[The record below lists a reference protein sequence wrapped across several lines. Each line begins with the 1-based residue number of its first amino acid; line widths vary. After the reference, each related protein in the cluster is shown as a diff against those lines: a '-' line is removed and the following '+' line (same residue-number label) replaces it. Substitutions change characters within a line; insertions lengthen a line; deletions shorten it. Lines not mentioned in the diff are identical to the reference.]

1 MKVNPAGGRCDLNRD
16 LYQVVCLTRRRLDCA
31 RPSRRECERRGC
43 FVGIQGDGERGQFGI
58 ERRRQDAPDTTGRNR
73 ALQVRRRRALFVDKL
88 EGQLRRGAGGQAP
101 REARGGYRPRP
112 STRRTTFAALVLV
125 LVLEAGCGSAGGSKL
140 SRANGWK
147 RCACWFSCSRARRN
161 VHCHQRHF
169 GQVQPDSERAIEPC
183 GAFGAASQSVSQAGH
198 GHAGLARSG
207 IVPGSGVAI

>member
-73 ALQVRRRRALFVDKL
+73 VLQVRRRRAVFVDKL
-88 EGQLRRGAGGQAP
+88 EGQLRRGARGQAP
-101 REARGGYRPRP
+101 REPRGGYRPRP
-112 STRRTTFAALVLV
+112 STRASTRAAALLLACV
-125 LVLEAGCGSAGGSKL
+125 GCGSTGGSK

-147 RCACWFSCSRARRN
+147 RC
-161 VHCHQRHF
+161 
-169 GQVQPDSERAIEPC
+169 P
-183 GAFGAASQSVSQAGH
+183 
-198 GHAGLARSG
+198 
-207 IVPGSGVAI
+207 